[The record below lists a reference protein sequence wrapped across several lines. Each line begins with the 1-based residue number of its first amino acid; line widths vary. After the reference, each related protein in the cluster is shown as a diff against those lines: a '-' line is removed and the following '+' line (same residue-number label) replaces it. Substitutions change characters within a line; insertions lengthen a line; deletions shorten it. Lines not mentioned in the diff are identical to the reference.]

1 MLYLI
6 NSKYKKK
13 FQFISYVKM
22 TIILIQL
29 KIYFVREKKKIFFL
43 I

>member
-13 FQFISYVKM
+13 FQFISYVKI
-22 TIILIQL
+22 TIILIQQKKYFL
-29 KIYFVREKKKIFFL
+29 K
-43 I
+43 